1 MNRPG
6 IDQQI
11 TFLFT
16 PDLDVT
22 AGFYGEILGLPIIL
36 DQGSCRIFQVG
47 DGAYLGFCHHMKRA
61 NQPEGI
67 ILTLVTSEVN
77 AWFEF
82 LLQQGI
88 MIEKRPAMNVDFNIY
103 HFFVHDP
110 NGYLIEFQRFNDPL
124 WPNKA

>member
-11 TFLFT
+11 TFLYT

-22 AGFYGEILGLPIIL
+22 AGFYGEILGLPLIL
-36 DQGSCRIFQVG
+36 DQGSCLIYQVA
-47 DGAYLGFCHHMKRA
+47 DSAFLGFCLHMERS

-67 ILTLVTSEVN
+67 ILTLVTSEVDD
-77 AWFEF
+77 WFEF

-88 MIEKRPAMNVDFNIY
+88 LIEKRPVMNADFNIY

-110 NGYLIEFQRFNDPL
+110 SGYLIEFQRFLDPA
-124 WPNKA
+124 WPNKS